1 MRHLLPAANCGKGKE
16 GPTAKSNTRKSSD
29 ALHF

>member
-1 MRHLLPAANCGKGKE
+1 MRDLLPAANCGKGKD
-16 GPTAKSNTRKSSD
+16 GLIAKSNTRKSSD